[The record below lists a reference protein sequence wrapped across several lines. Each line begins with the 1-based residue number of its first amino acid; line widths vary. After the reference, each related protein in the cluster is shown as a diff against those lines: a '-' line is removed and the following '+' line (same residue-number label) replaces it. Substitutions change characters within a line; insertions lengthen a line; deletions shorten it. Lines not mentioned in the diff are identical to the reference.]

1 MGIRSLLATILAA
14 SSLVLSVPGDSRG
27 APVRVGFVEG
37 AAHTFLVLRDGNA
50 KAIAH
55 GEWWQVAAGERL
67 EVHLRFRFADGSLSH
82 ETFVLN
88 QRRVFTL
95 ASYRLVQRG
104 PSFPRDV
111 DATIERPSGRYT
123 ITHRKRGDVQ
133 DIVDSG
139 RLDLPDD
146 VYGGSML
153 PLLVRNFEPTVAF
166 SVHVVVF
173 TPKPRVVRVDVKRAE
188 DEKFMLGPAERT
200 ARRYVAHPEL
210 RGLTRVLASLTGKTP
225 PDLHIWMAGEA
236 VPSFVRFE
244 GPLYPGG
251 PVWRIDSAGPRW
263 K

>member
-1 MGIRSLLATILAA
+1 MKLLSAFLAA
-14 SSLVLSVPGDSRG
+14 FSLIVSTPGDSPG

-37 AAHTFLVLRDGNA
+37 AAHTFLVLSDGNA

-55 GEWWQVAAGERL
+55 GEWWQLAAGERL

-104 PSFPRDV
+104 LRFPHNV
-111 DATIERPSGRYT
+111 DATIERPSGQYT
-123 ITHRKRGDVQ
+123 ITHRKRGDAR
-133 DIVDSG
+133 DTVDSG
-139 RLDLPDD
+139 QLDLPDD
-146 VYGGSML
+146 VYGGSVL
-153 PLLVRNFEPTVAF
+153 PLLVRNFEPTVTF
-166 SVHVVVF
+166 NVHIVVF
-173 TPKPRVVRVDVKRAE
+173 TPKPRVVRIDVKPSG

-200 ARRYVAHPEL
+200 ARRFVAHPEL
-210 RGLTRVLASLTGKTP
+210 GRLTGILASLTGKTP
-225 PDLHIWMAGEA
+225 PDLHIWMAGEM
-236 VPSFVRFE
+236 VPTFVRFE

-251 PVWRIDSAGPRW
+251 PVWRIDSAGLRW